1 MNSELLNRLATQ
13 RVLSQQGINLVADFY
28 KTQPEELIYLYLQGD
43 IPQVHHFGENM
54 FYAFHGRECAV
65 KTPDWYVDIEF
76 GIHGSYSAISF
87 GTLSLK
93 SQEFNQDVNTLIE
106 ELIQSHIIE
115 LPDEKFLALSRQI
128 ITLSTSEQDVIMQK
142 LSFKEQVDLA
152 VADRFIILD
161 IK

>member
-1 MNSELLNRLATQ
+1 MNIELLNQLSTQ
-13 RVLSQQGINLVADFY
+13 KYLSQKGITLIANLY
-28 KTQPEELIYLYLQGD
+28 KVPPEELIYLYLQGD
-43 IPQVHHFGENM
+43 IPQVHHFDKNK

-65 KTPDWYVDIEF
+65 KTKDWHVDIEF

-87 GTLSLK
+87 GTLSLM

-115 LPDEKFLALSRQI
+115 LPDEKFLALSEQI
-128 ITLSTSEQDVIMQK
+128 ITLSTTEQDEIMQK